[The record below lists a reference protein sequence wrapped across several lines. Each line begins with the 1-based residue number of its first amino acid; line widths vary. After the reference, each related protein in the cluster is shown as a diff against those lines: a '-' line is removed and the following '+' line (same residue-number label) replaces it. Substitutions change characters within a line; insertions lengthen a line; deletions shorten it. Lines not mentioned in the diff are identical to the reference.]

1 MNRYREE
8 NPVGLPQ
15 DYIEKHN
22 IIVQERT
29 RTIDKRQLDRS
40 LVKKRREFS
49 F

>member
-1 MNRYREE
+1 MNKYREE
-8 NPVGLPQ
+8 NPLSLPK

-22 IIVQERT
+22 IIVEERT
-29 RTIDKRQLDRS
+29 RTIDKRQLNRC